1 MYGCCSAPWAWAQR
15 SCHWGRVRP
24 WQSSP
29 ARVAWPGCSHLGKG
43 RVSEESLI
51 LQTLPSVVQVVKP
64 ISSPCLNAPSHQSP
78 TILCNSGIFS
88 SAHSIRSSSFFRVC
102 PTSSFCSFSWDAW
115 ICSSSGGDRGEAAW
129 SRMTEQSLMP
139 YAQGPHLK
147 DATFKAATWTFLPS
161 TSWSTSL
168 THTQLPQFFSS
179 RWPLSRAPG
188 LTLHSAHLHVS

>member
-1 MYGCCSAPWAWAQR
+1 MYGCFSAPWAWAQR

-43 RVSEESLI
+43 RESEESLI

-64 ISSPCLNAPSHQSP
+64 ISSPCSNAPLTSP
-78 TILCNSGIFS
+78 RQS
-88 SAHSIRSSSFFRVC
+88 SA
-102 PTSSFCSFSWDAW
+102 TQGFSPVPIPSGPPA
-115 ICSSSGGDRGEAAW
+115 SSGSAPRLLSAPSLGMPGSAAALEVTGEAAW

-168 THTQLPQFFSS
+168 THTQFFSS
-179 RWPLSRAPG
+179 LWPLSQAPG